1 MGNNARQR
9 HDGAQCRQAR
19 AAAPT
24 IWEHALG
31 RQLYQARSACLQGME
46 NIPTGLGKL
55 AYVAILQ
62 QQLLEDHEEL
72 FKEWLSC
79 TLQQKYDW
87 LYRLSLNASCDGALP
102 DEWLSGSVYSELVP
116 GSAEKSARKLHT
128 SSIDAVLEILRQE
141 LEQQSEAR
149 REETSAI
156 PETV

>member
-9 HDGAQCRQAR
+9 HDAPFRQAR

-31 RQLYQARSACLQGME
+31 RQLCQARSACLQGME
-46 NIPTGLGKL
+46 NIPTGLGRL

-62 QQLLEDHEEL
+62 QRLLEDHEEL

-79 TLQQKYDW
+79 TLQQKYEW
-87 LYRLSLNASCDGALP
+87 LYRLSVNASCAGTLP
-102 DEWLSGSVYSELVP
+102 DDWLSGSVYSELVP

-128 SSIDAVLEILRQE
+128 SSIDAVLEILRRE
-141 LEQQSEAR
+141 LAAQPEAAG
-149 REETSAI
+149 EEIAAI
-156 PETV
+156 PETP